1 MATARVIAIANQK
14 GGVGKTTTSVNLAE
28 ALARLDKKTLLID
41 LDPQAS
47 ASFSLGINRRVTKYS
62 IHDVL
67 VNDVNPKDAIVKP
80 QFSTCDMISANL
92 ELSGLDL
99 ELLDNPDRW
108 FVLSNKIAPL
118 LKKYDFILFDCP
130 PSLGIITLNALY
142 AADSVLIPVQCQILA
157 VDGLTQLLNTIKV
170 VQKKKRDNNKNL
182 EIEGVL
188 LTMHDKRVTSNWE
201 MATEIKECFG
211 DKVFKTMITNNV
223 KASEAPMYGKSVIIY
238 APSSPASKQYKDL
251 AKELVMNN
259 A

>member
-1 MATARVIAIANQK
+1 MQAKVIAITNQK

-28 ALARLDKKTLLID
+28 ALSRLNKKTLLVD

-47 ASFSLGINRRVTKYS
+47 ASFSLGINRRLTKYS

-67 VNDVNPKDAIVKP
+67 IKNVNPKEAVIKP
-80 QFSTCDMISANL
+80 QYASFDMICANL

-99 ELLDNPDRW
+99 ELADSTDKW
-108 FVLSNKIAPL
+108 FVLLEKIKPL
-118 LKKYDFILFDCP
+118 VKKYDFILFDCP
-130 PSLGIITLNALY
+130 PSLGLITINALY

-157 VDGLTQLLNTIKV
+157 VDGLTQLLNTIKI

-188 LTMHDKRVTSNWE
+188 LTMLDNRANSNWE

-211 DKVFKTMITNNV
+211 DKVFKTVISTNV
-223 KASEAPMYGKSVIIY
+223 KAQEAPLYGKSVIVY
-238 APSSPASKQYKDL
+238 APSSAASKQYKEL
-251 AKELVMNN
+251 AKEVVLNN

>member
-1 MATARVIAIANQK
+1 MQAKVIAITNQK

-28 ALARLDKKTLLID
+28 ALARLGKKTLLVD

-47 ASFSLGINRRVTKYS
+47 ASFSLGINRRDVKYT
-62 IHDVL
+62 IHDLMVK
-67 VNDVNPKDAIVKP
+67 NIKATEAIIKP
-80 QFSTCDMISANL
+80 QYAQCDMISANL
-92 ELSGLDL
+92 ELSNLDL
-99 ELLDNPDRW
+99 ELVDNADKW
-108 FVLSNKIAPL
+108 FVLYEKIKPIT
-118 LKKYDFILFDCP
+118 KKYDFILFDCP
-130 PSLGIITLNALY
+130 PSLGLITVNALY

-157 VDGLTQLLNTIKV
+157 VDGLTQLLNTIKI

-223 KASEAPMYGKSVIIY
+223 KASEAPMYGKSVLVY
-238 APSSPASKQYKDL
+238 APSSPASKQYKEL
-251 AKELVMNN
+251 AKEVVINN